1 MKKLTHMILLMIGGT
16 LFVGCADNKKTEE
29 TEEKEVEVV
38 VKDEQHEE
46 SSEQLTLNDGE
57 QWKVN
62 EEMMPYITKSE
73 QMVNDFEGED
83 YHALAEDLLEL
94 NNKLISSCTMKG
106 ASHDQLHKWLH
117 PHIEILKEFKAQN
130 DPNQSAEMLEEI
142 KDSFKVFHQ
151 YFK

>member
-1 MKKLTHMILLMIGGT
+1 MKKLTHMILLMIGGA
-16 LFVGCADNKKTEE
+16 LFVGCDDNKKTEE
-29 TEEKEVEVV
+29 KEEKEAEVV
-38 VKDEQHEE
+38 VKDDQQKE
-46 SSEQLTLNDGE
+46 SPEQLTLNEGE
-57 QWKVN
+57 KWKVN

-83 YHALAEDLLEL
+83 YQALAEDLLKL

-106 ASHDQLHKWLH
+106 TSHDQLHKWLR
-117 PHIEILKEFKAQN
+117 PHIELLKEFKAQD
-130 DPNQSAEMLEEI
+130 DPTQSAEMLEEI